1 MQQEI
6 NIKVVAQDR
15 AKDNDFKQLFLEM
28 YPRLVRYAVS
38 LLGDGNE
45 ARDVVGDVFE
55 KAWNQFSSLQM
66 ETRRSWLYASVRN
79 ACLNW
84 LKHQQVEQTNVEA
97 LIEATRYDMST
108 RYEEHERLLQQAER
122 IARELKEPTCTI
134 LRLCYFEHLT
144 YQQAADSR
152 QAGHQSQHR
161 EEAYFQGTRHF
172 ARANEAYKHRELGGK
187 IMNKNQDQ
195 ELDYRMDSV
204 SENVSENAS
213 GKVSENVS
221 DARLSQIFGE
231 ALGDEPSKEET
242 LAAWEA
248 FEQKHISSEEEHLQ
262 KAEDELSEKKIDK
275 ARILTWITASV
286 AVAASLFLFIF
297 RSSQEIS
304 QPTEFSMEL
313 FSEVTSPKQVEQT
326 LSNGYCVVSTP
337 AATTTL
343 VTLSDGTRVML
354 NANSTLEY
362 PASFDDAEVREVRLK
377 GEAHF
382 EVTKNPHRPF
392 VVKAGEMQTQV
403 LGTIFDVKAYRK
415 DAPKVTLME
424 GKVKV
429 SNADT
434 EIEMRPGQTATLQA
448 DKIVVSKASSS
459 ASDWLEGDFDMDQ
472 VTLAEAM
479 SDIGA
484 WYNKTVV
491 FQSQANMDKL
501 IHFRFSRRASLQEI
515 ITALNEMGVAKVR
528 IEKGKIMVL

>member
-1 MQQEI
+1 
-6 NIKVVAQDR
+6 
-15 AKDNDFKQLFLEM
+15 
-28 YPRLVRYAVS
+28 
-38 LLGDGNE
+38 
-45 ARDVVGDVFE
+45 
-55 KAWNQFSSLQM
+55 
-66 ETRRSWLYASVRN
+66 
-79 ACLNW
+79 
-84 LKHQQVEQTNVEA
+84 
-97 LIEATRYDMST
+97 
-108 RYEEHERLLQQAER
+108 
-122 IARELKEPTCTI
+122 
-134 LRLCYFEHLT
+134 
-144 YQQAADSR
+144 
-152 QAGHQSQHR
+152 
-161 EEAYFQGTRHF
+161 
-172 ARANEAYKHRELGGK
+172 
-187 IMNKNQDQ
+187 MNKNQDQ

-213 GKVSENVS
+213 EKVSENVS

-248 FEQKHISSEEEHLQ
+248 FEKKHISSEKEHLSFE
-262 KAEDELSEKKIDK
+262 KESIVKNEKKVSK

-304 QPTEFSMEL
+304 LPTEFSMEL

-354 NANSTLEY
+354 NANSKLEY

-403 LGTIFDVKAYRK
+403 LGTVFDVKAYRK

-434 EIEMRPGQTATLQA
+434 EVEMRPGQTATLQA

-491 FQSQANMDKL
+491 FQSQANMGKL

-528 IEKGKIMVL
+528 MEKGKIMVL

>member
-1 MQQEI
+1 
-6 NIKVVAQDR
+6 
-15 AKDNDFKQLFLEM
+15 
-28 YPRLVRYAVS
+28 
-38 LLGDGNE
+38 
-45 ARDVVGDVFE
+45 
-55 KAWNQFSSLQM
+55 
-66 ETRRSWLYASVRN
+66 
-79 ACLNW
+79 
-84 LKHQQVEQTNVEA
+84 
-97 LIEATRYDMST
+97 
-108 RYEEHERLLQQAER
+108 
-122 IARELKEPTCTI
+122 
-134 LRLCYFEHLT
+134 
-144 YQQAADSR
+144 
-152 QAGHQSQHR
+152 
-161 EEAYFQGTRHF
+161 
-172 ARANEAYKHRELGGK
+172 
-187 IMNKNQDQ
+187 MNKNQDQ

-213 GKVSENVS
+213 EKVSENVS

-248 FEQKHISSEEEHLQ
+248 FEKKHISSEEEHLQ
-262 KAEDELSEKKIDK
+262 KTEDELSEKKIEDEIGGESSSRKISK
-275 ARILTWITASV
+275 ARILAWITASV

-326 LSNGYCVVSTP
+326 LSDGYCVVSTP

-343 VTLSDGTRVML
+343 VTLSDGTKVML

-415 DAPKVTLME
+415 DAPKVTLMQ

-434 EIEMRPGQTATLQA
+434 EVEMRPGQTATLQA
-448 DKIVVSKASSS
+448 DKIVVSKASPS

>member
-1 MQQEI
+1 
-6 NIKVVAQDR
+6 
-15 AKDNDFKQLFLEM
+15 
-28 YPRLVRYAVS
+28 
-38 LLGDGNE
+38 
-45 ARDVVGDVFE
+45 
-55 KAWNQFSSLQM
+55 
-66 ETRRSWLYASVRN
+66 
-79 ACLNW
+79 
-84 LKHQQVEQTNVEA
+84 
-97 LIEATRYDMST
+97 
-108 RYEEHERLLQQAER
+108 
-122 IARELKEPTCTI
+122 
-134 LRLCYFEHLT
+134 
-144 YQQAADSR
+144 
-152 QAGHQSQHR
+152 
-161 EEAYFQGTRHF
+161 
-172 ARANEAYKHRELGGK
+172 
-187 IMNKNQDQ
+187 MNKNQDQ
-195 ELDYRMDSV
+195 ELDYRM
-204 SENVSENAS
+204 EAENA
-213 GKVSENVS
+213 S
-221 DARLSQIFGE
+221 DARLTRIFGE
-231 ALGDEPSKEET
+231 ALGGEPSKEET

-248 FEQKHISSEEEHLQ
+248 FEKKHISSEEEHLSFE
-262 KAEDELSEKKIDK
+262 KESIVKNEKKVSK

-326 LSNGYCVVSTP
+326 LSDGYCVVSTP

-343 VTLSDGTRVML
+343 VTLSDGTKVML

-362 PASFDDAEVREVRLK
+362 PASFDDAEVRKVRLK

-415 DAPKVTLME
+415 DAPKVTLMQ

-434 EIEMRPGQTATLQA
+434 EVEMRPGQTATLQA

-459 ASDWLEGDFDMDQ
+459 AFDWLEGDFDMDQ

-491 FQSQANMDKL
+491 FQSQVNMDKL

-515 ITALNEMGVAKVR
+515 ITALNEMGVARIK

>member
-1 MQQEI
+1 
-6 NIKVVAQDR
+6 
-15 AKDNDFKQLFLEM
+15 
-28 YPRLVRYAVS
+28 
-38 LLGDGNE
+38 
-45 ARDVVGDVFE
+45 
-55 KAWNQFSSLQM
+55 
-66 ETRRSWLYASVRN
+66 
-79 ACLNW
+79 
-84 LKHQQVEQTNVEA
+84 
-97 LIEATRYDMST
+97 
-108 RYEEHERLLQQAER
+108 
-122 IARELKEPTCTI
+122 
-134 LRLCYFEHLT
+134 
-144 YQQAADSR
+144 
-152 QAGHQSQHR
+152 
-161 EEAYFQGTRHF
+161 
-172 ARANEAYKHRELGGK
+172 
-187 IMNKNQDQ
+187 MNKNQDQ

-204 SENVSENAS
+204 L
-213 GKVSENVS
+213 ENVS

-248 FEQKHISSEEEHLQ
+248 FEKKHISSEEEHLSFE
-262 KAEDELSEKKIDK
+262 KESIVKNEKKVSK

-326 LSNGYCVVSTP
+326 LSDGYCVVSTP

-434 EIEMRPGQTATLQA
+434 EVEMHPGQTATLQS
-448 DKIVVSKASSS
+448 DKIVVSRASSS
-459 ASDWLEGDFDMDQ
+459 VSDWLEGDFDMDQ

-528 IEKGKIMVL
+528 MEKGKIMVL

>member
-1 MQQEI
+1 
-6 NIKVVAQDR
+6 
-15 AKDNDFKQLFLEM
+15 
-28 YPRLVRYAVS
+28 
-38 LLGDGNE
+38 
-45 ARDVVGDVFE
+45 
-55 KAWNQFSSLQM
+55 
-66 ETRRSWLYASVRN
+66 
-79 ACLNW
+79 
-84 LKHQQVEQTNVEA
+84 
-97 LIEATRYDMST
+97 
-108 RYEEHERLLQQAER
+108 
-122 IARELKEPTCTI
+122 
-134 LRLCYFEHLT
+134 
-144 YQQAADSR
+144 
-152 QAGHQSQHR
+152 
-161 EEAYFQGTRHF
+161 
-172 ARANEAYKHRELGGK
+172 
-187 IMNKNQDQ
+187 MNKNQDQ

-204 SENVSENAS
+204 SENVSE
-213 GKVSENVS
+213 KVSEKASENVS

-248 FEQKHISSEEEHLQ
+248 FEKKHISSEEEHLSFE
-262 KAEDELSEKKIDK
+262 KESIVKNEKKVSK

-326 LSNGYCVVSTP
+326 LSDGYCVVSTP

-362 PASFDDAEVREVRLK
+362 PVSFSDTEVREVRLK

-434 EIEMRPGQTATLQA
+434 EVEMRPGQTATLQA

>member
-1 MQQEI
+1 
-6 NIKVVAQDR
+6 
-15 AKDNDFKQLFLEM
+15 
-28 YPRLVRYAVS
+28 
-38 LLGDGNE
+38 
-45 ARDVVGDVFE
+45 
-55 KAWNQFSSLQM
+55 
-66 ETRRSWLYASVRN
+66 
-79 ACLNW
+79 
-84 LKHQQVEQTNVEA
+84 
-97 LIEATRYDMST
+97 
-108 RYEEHERLLQQAER
+108 
-122 IARELKEPTCTI
+122 
-134 LRLCYFEHLT
+134 
-144 YQQAADSR
+144 
-152 QAGHQSQHR
+152 
-161 EEAYFQGTRHF
+161 
-172 ARANEAYKHRELGGK
+172 
-187 IMNKNQDQ
+187 MNKNQDQ

-213 GKVSENVS
+213 EKVSENVS

-248 FEQKHISSEEEHLQ
+248 FEKKHISSEKEHLSFE
-262 KAEDELSEKKIDK
+262 KESIVKNEKKVSK

-326 LSNGYCVVSTP
+326 LSDGYCVVSTP
-337 AATTTL
+337 ASTTTL

-434 EIEMRPGQTATLQA
+434 EVEMRPGQTATLQA

-491 FQSQANMDKL
+491 FQSQANMGKL

-528 IEKGKIMVL
+528 MEKGKIMVL

>member
-1 MQQEI
+1 
-6 NIKVVAQDR
+6 
-15 AKDNDFKQLFLEM
+15 
-28 YPRLVRYAVS
+28 
-38 LLGDGNE
+38 
-45 ARDVVGDVFE
+45 
-55 KAWNQFSSLQM
+55 
-66 ETRRSWLYASVRN
+66 
-79 ACLNW
+79 
-84 LKHQQVEQTNVEA
+84 
-97 LIEATRYDMST
+97 
-108 RYEEHERLLQQAER
+108 
-122 IARELKEPTCTI
+122 
-134 LRLCYFEHLT
+134 
-144 YQQAADSR
+144 
-152 QAGHQSQHR
+152 
-161 EEAYFQGTRHF
+161 
-172 ARANEAYKHRELGGK
+172 
-187 IMNKNQDQ
+187 MNKNQDQ

-204 SENVSENAS
+204 SENVSENVSEKA
-213 GKVSENVS
+213 SENVS

-248 FEQKHISSEEEHLQ
+248 FEKKHISSEKEHLQ
-262 KAEDELSEKKIDK
+262 KAEDELSEKKIEDEIGRENGNEIEREIEGESSSRKVSK

-304 QPTEFSMEL
+304 LPTEFSMEL
-313 FSEVTSPKQVEQT
+313 FSEVTSSKQVEQT

-343 VTLSDGTRVML
+343 VTLSDGTKVML

-415 DAPKVTLME
+415 DAPKVTLMQ

-434 EIEMRPGQTATLQA
+434 EVEMRPGQTATLQS

-491 FQSQANMDKL
+491 FQSQANMGKL

>member
-1 MQQEI
+1 
-6 NIKVVAQDR
+6 
-15 AKDNDFKQLFLEM
+15 
-28 YPRLVRYAVS
+28 
-38 LLGDGNE
+38 
-45 ARDVVGDVFE
+45 
-55 KAWNQFSSLQM
+55 
-66 ETRRSWLYASVRN
+66 
-79 ACLNW
+79 
-84 LKHQQVEQTNVEA
+84 
-97 LIEATRYDMST
+97 
-108 RYEEHERLLQQAER
+108 
-122 IARELKEPTCTI
+122 
-134 LRLCYFEHLT
+134 
-144 YQQAADSR
+144 
-152 QAGHQSQHR
+152 
-161 EEAYFQGTRHF
+161 
-172 ARANEAYKHRELGGK
+172 
-187 IMNKNQDQ
+187 MNKNQDQ

-204 SENVSENAS
+204 SE
-213 GKVSENVS
+213 KVS

-248 FEQKHISSEEEHLQ
+248 FEKKHISSEEEHLSFE
-262 KAEDELSEKKIDK
+262 KESIVKNEKKVSK
-275 ARILTWITASV
+275 ARILAWITASV

-326 LSNGYCVVSTP
+326 LSDGYCVVSTP

-343 VTLSDGTRVML
+343 VTLSDGTKVML

-392 VVKAGEMQTQV
+392 MVKAGEMQTQV

-415 DAPKVTLME
+415 DAPKVTLMQ

-434 EIEMRPGQTATLQA
+434 EVEMRPGQTATLQA

>member
-1 MQQEI
+1 
-6 NIKVVAQDR
+6 
-15 AKDNDFKQLFLEM
+15 
-28 YPRLVRYAVS
+28 
-38 LLGDGNE
+38 
-45 ARDVVGDVFE
+45 
-55 KAWNQFSSLQM
+55 
-66 ETRRSWLYASVRN
+66 
-79 ACLNW
+79 
-84 LKHQQVEQTNVEA
+84 
-97 LIEATRYDMST
+97 
-108 RYEEHERLLQQAER
+108 
-122 IARELKEPTCTI
+122 
-134 LRLCYFEHLT
+134 
-144 YQQAADSR
+144 
-152 QAGHQSQHR
+152 
-161 EEAYFQGTRHF
+161 
-172 ARANEAYKHRELGGK
+172 
-187 IMNKNQDQ
+187 
-195 ELDYRMDSV
+195 MDSV

-213 GKVSENVS
+213 EKVSENVS

-248 FEQKHISSEEEHLQ
+248 FEQKHISSEEEHLSFE
-262 KAEDELSEKKIDK
+262 KESIVKNEKKVSK

-326 LSNGYCVVSTP
+326 LSDGYCVVSTP

-354 NANSTLEY
+354 NANSMLEY

-448 DKIVVSKASSS
+448 DKIVVSKASPS

-472 VTLAEAM
+472 VTLAEVRAAKRQ
-479 SDIGA
+479 IP
-484 WYNKTVV
+484 
-491 FQSQANMDKL
+491 QKL
-501 IHFRFSRRASLQEI
+501 PRRKRKNGEHIL
-515 ITALNEMGVAKVR
+515 
-528 IEKGKIMVL
+528 

>member
-1 MQQEI
+1 
-6 NIKVVAQDR
+6 
-15 AKDNDFKQLFLEM
+15 
-28 YPRLVRYAVS
+28 
-38 LLGDGNE
+38 
-45 ARDVVGDVFE
+45 
-55 KAWNQFSSLQM
+55 
-66 ETRRSWLYASVRN
+66 
-79 ACLNW
+79 
-84 LKHQQVEQTNVEA
+84 
-97 LIEATRYDMST
+97 
-108 RYEEHERLLQQAER
+108 
-122 IARELKEPTCTI
+122 
-134 LRLCYFEHLT
+134 
-144 YQQAADSR
+144 
-152 QAGHQSQHR
+152 
-161 EEAYFQGTRHF
+161 
-172 ARANEAYKHRELGGK
+172 
-187 IMNKNQDQ
+187 MNKNQDQ

-213 GKVSENVS
+213 EKVSENAF

-248 FEQKHISSEEEHLQ
+248 FEKKHISSEKEHLQ
-262 KAEDELSEKKIDK
+262 KAEDELSEKKIEDEIGRENGNEIGREIVGESSSRKFSK
-275 ARILTWITASV
+275 ARILAWITASV
-286 AVAASLFLFIF
+286 AVAASLFFFIF

-326 LSNGYCVVSTP
+326 LSDGYCVVSTP

-343 VTLSDGTRVML
+343 VTLSDGTKVML

-403 LGTIFDVKAYRK
+403 LGTVFDVKAYRK

-434 EIEMRPGQTATLQA
+434 EVEMRPGQTATLQA

-501 IHFRFSRRASLQEI
+501 IHFRFSRKASLQEI

>member
-1 MQQEI
+1 
-6 NIKVVAQDR
+6 
-15 AKDNDFKQLFLEM
+15 
-28 YPRLVRYAVS
+28 
-38 LLGDGNE
+38 
-45 ARDVVGDVFE
+45 
-55 KAWNQFSSLQM
+55 
-66 ETRRSWLYASVRN
+66 
-79 ACLNW
+79 
-84 LKHQQVEQTNVEA
+84 
-97 LIEATRYDMST
+97 
-108 RYEEHERLLQQAER
+108 
-122 IARELKEPTCTI
+122 
-134 LRLCYFEHLT
+134 
-144 YQQAADSR
+144 
-152 QAGHQSQHR
+152 
-161 EEAYFQGTRHF
+161 
-172 ARANEAYKHRELGGK
+172 
-187 IMNKNQDQ
+187 MNKNQNQ

-213 GKVSENVS
+213 EKVSENVS

-248 FEQKHISSEEEHLQ
+248 FEKKHIVEN
-262 KAEDELSEKKIDK
+262 EKKVSK

-326 LSNGYCVVSTP
+326 LSDGYCVVSTP

-415 DAPKVTLME
+415 DAPKVTLMQ

-434 EIEMRPGQTATLQA
+434 EVEMRPGQTATLQS
-448 DKIVVSKASSS
+448 DKIVVSKASPS

>member
-1 MQQEI
+1 
-6 NIKVVAQDR
+6 
-15 AKDNDFKQLFLEM
+15 
-28 YPRLVRYAVS
+28 
-38 LLGDGNE
+38 
-45 ARDVVGDVFE
+45 
-55 KAWNQFSSLQM
+55 
-66 ETRRSWLYASVRN
+66 
-79 ACLNW
+79 
-84 LKHQQVEQTNVEA
+84 
-97 LIEATRYDMST
+97 
-108 RYEEHERLLQQAER
+108 
-122 IARELKEPTCTI
+122 
-134 LRLCYFEHLT
+134 
-144 YQQAADSR
+144 
-152 QAGHQSQHR
+152 
-161 EEAYFQGTRHF
+161 
-172 ARANEAYKHRELGGK
+172 
-187 IMNKNQDQ
+187 MNKNQDQ
-195 ELDYRMDSV
+195 ELDYRKDSV
-204 SENVSENAS
+204 SENVSEKAS
-213 GKVSENVS
+213 GNVS

-231 ALGDEPSKEET
+231 ALGDEPLKEET

-248 FEQKHISSEEEHLQ
+248 FEKKHISSEEEL
-262 KAEDELSEKKIDK
+262 LSFEKEFIVKNEKKVSK
-275 ARILTWITASV
+275 ARILTWITTASV

-337 AATTTL
+337 VATTTL
-343 VTLSDGTRVML
+343 VTLGDGTRVML

-403 LGTIFDVKAYRK
+403 LGTVFDVKAYRK

-434 EIEMRPGQTATLQA
+434 EVEMRPGQTATLQA

>member
-1 MQQEI
+1 
-6 NIKVVAQDR
+6 
-15 AKDNDFKQLFLEM
+15 
-28 YPRLVRYAVS
+28 
-38 LLGDGNE
+38 
-45 ARDVVGDVFE
+45 
-55 KAWNQFSSLQM
+55 
-66 ETRRSWLYASVRN
+66 
-79 ACLNW
+79 
-84 LKHQQVEQTNVEA
+84 
-97 LIEATRYDMST
+97 
-108 RYEEHERLLQQAER
+108 
-122 IARELKEPTCTI
+122 
-134 LRLCYFEHLT
+134 
-144 YQQAADSR
+144 
-152 QAGHQSQHR
+152 
-161 EEAYFQGTRHF
+161 
-172 ARANEAYKHRELGGK
+172 
-187 IMNKNQDQ
+187 
-195 ELDYRMDSV
+195 MDPV

-213 GKVSENVS
+213 EKVSEKVS

-248 FEQKHISSEEEHLQ
+248 FEKKHISSEEEHLSFE
-262 KAEDELSEKKIDK
+262 KESIVKNEKKVSK

-326 LSNGYCVVSTP
+326 LSDGYCVVSTP

-403 LGTIFDVKAYRK
+403 LGTVFDVKAYRK

-528 IEKGKIMVL
+528 MEKGKIMVL

>member
-1 MQQEI
+1 
-6 NIKVVAQDR
+6 
-15 AKDNDFKQLFLEM
+15 
-28 YPRLVRYAVS
+28 
-38 LLGDGNE
+38 
-45 ARDVVGDVFE
+45 
-55 KAWNQFSSLQM
+55 
-66 ETRRSWLYASVRN
+66 
-79 ACLNW
+79 
-84 LKHQQVEQTNVEA
+84 
-97 LIEATRYDMST
+97 
-108 RYEEHERLLQQAER
+108 
-122 IARELKEPTCTI
+122 
-134 LRLCYFEHLT
+134 
-144 YQQAADSR
+144 
-152 QAGHQSQHR
+152 
-161 EEAYFQGTRHF
+161 
-172 ARANEAYKHRELGGK
+172 
-187 IMNKNQDQ
+187 MNKNQDQ

-213 GKVSENVS
+213 EKVSENVS
-221 DARLSQIFGE
+221 DTRLSQIFGE

-248 FEQKHISSEEEHLQ
+248 FEKKHISSEEEL
-262 KAEDELSEKKIDK
+262 LSFEKESIVKNEKKVSK
-275 ARILTWITASV
+275 ARILAWITASV

-326 LSNGYCVVSTP
+326 LKDGYCVVSTP

-343 VTLSDGTRVML
+343 VTLSDGTKVML

-362 PASFDDAEVREVRLK
+362 PASFDDAETREVRLK

-403 LGTIFDVKAYRK
+403 LGTVFDVKAYRK
-415 DAPKVTLME
+415 DAPKVTLMQ

-434 EIEMRPGQTATLQA
+434 EVEMRPGQTATLQS
-448 DKIVVSKASSS
+448 DKIVVSKASPS

-491 FQSQANMDKL
+491 FQSQSNMDKL
-501 IHFRFSRRASLQEI
+501 IHFRFSRKASLQEI

>member
-1 MQQEI
+1 
-6 NIKVVAQDR
+6 
-15 AKDNDFKQLFLEM
+15 
-28 YPRLVRYAVS
+28 
-38 LLGDGNE
+38 
-45 ARDVVGDVFE
+45 
-55 KAWNQFSSLQM
+55 
-66 ETRRSWLYASVRN
+66 
-79 ACLNW
+79 
-84 LKHQQVEQTNVEA
+84 
-97 LIEATRYDMST
+97 
-108 RYEEHERLLQQAER
+108 
-122 IARELKEPTCTI
+122 
-134 LRLCYFEHLT
+134 
-144 YQQAADSR
+144 
-152 QAGHQSQHR
+152 
-161 EEAYFQGTRHF
+161 
-172 ARANEAYKHRELGGK
+172 
-187 IMNKNQDQ
+187 MNKNQNQ
-195 ELDYRMDSV
+195 ELDYRM
-204 SENVSENAS
+204 EAENA
-213 GKVSENVS
+213 S
-221 DARLSQIFGE
+221 DARLTRIFGE
-231 ALGDEPSKEET
+231 ALGGEPSKEET

-248 FEQKHISSEEEHLQ
+248 FEKKHISSEEEHLSFE
-262 KAEDELSEKKIDK
+262 KESIVKNEKKVSK

-286 AVAASLFLFIF
+286 AVAAGLFLFIF

-326 LSNGYCVVSTP
+326 LSNGYCVASTP
-337 AATTTL
+337 AATSTL
-343 VTLSDGTRVML
+343 VTLSDGTKVML

-415 DAPKVTLME
+415 DAPKVTLMQ

-434 EIEMRPGQTATLQA
+434 EVEMRPGQTATLQA

>member
-1 MQQEI
+1 
-6 NIKVVAQDR
+6 
-15 AKDNDFKQLFLEM
+15 
-28 YPRLVRYAVS
+28 
-38 LLGDGNE
+38 
-45 ARDVVGDVFE
+45 
-55 KAWNQFSSLQM
+55 
-66 ETRRSWLYASVRN
+66 
-79 ACLNW
+79 
-84 LKHQQVEQTNVEA
+84 
-97 LIEATRYDMST
+97 
-108 RYEEHERLLQQAER
+108 
-122 IARELKEPTCTI
+122 
-134 LRLCYFEHLT
+134 
-144 YQQAADSR
+144 
-152 QAGHQSQHR
+152 
-161 EEAYFQGTRHF
+161 
-172 ARANEAYKHRELGGK
+172 
-187 IMNKNQDQ
+187 MNKNQDQ
-195 ELDYRMDSV
+195 KLDYRMDSV

-213 GKVSENVS
+213 EKVSENVS

-248 FEQKHISSEEEHLQ
+248 FEKKHISSEKEHLQ
-262 KAEDELSEKKIDK
+262 KAEDELSEKKIEDEIGDESSSRKISK
-275 ARILTWITASV
+275 ARILAWITASV

-434 EIEMRPGQTATLQA
+434 EVEMRPGQTATLQS
-448 DKIVVSKASSS
+448 DKIVVSKASPS

>member
-1 MQQEI
+1 
-6 NIKVVAQDR
+6 
-15 AKDNDFKQLFLEM
+15 
-28 YPRLVRYAVS
+28 
-38 LLGDGNE
+38 
-45 ARDVVGDVFE
+45 
-55 KAWNQFSSLQM
+55 
-66 ETRRSWLYASVRN
+66 
-79 ACLNW
+79 
-84 LKHQQVEQTNVEA
+84 
-97 LIEATRYDMST
+97 
-108 RYEEHERLLQQAER
+108 
-122 IARELKEPTCTI
+122 
-134 LRLCYFEHLT
+134 
-144 YQQAADSR
+144 
-152 QAGHQSQHR
+152 
-161 EEAYFQGTRHF
+161 
-172 ARANEAYKHRELGGK
+172 
-187 IMNKNQDQ
+187 MNKNQDQ

-213 GKVSENVS
+213 EKVSENVS

-248 FEQKHISSEEEHLQ
+248 FEKKHISSEEEHLQ
-262 KAEDELSEKKIDK
+262 KTEDELSEKKIEDEIGGESSSRKISK
-275 ARILTWITASV
+275 ARILAWITASV

-326 LSNGYCVVSTP
+326 LSDGYCVVSTP

-343 VTLSDGTRVML
+343 VTLSDGTKVML

-415 DAPKVTLME
+415 DAPKVTLMQ

-434 EIEMRPGQTATLQA
+434 EVEMRPGQTATLQS
-448 DKIVVSKASSS
+448 DKIVVSKASPS

-528 IEKGKIMVL
+528 MEKGKIMVL

>member
-1 MQQEI
+1 M
-6 NIKVVAQDR
+6 
-15 AKDNDFKQLFLEM
+15 
-28 YPRLVRYAVS
+28 
-38 LLGDGNE
+38 
-45 ARDVVGDVFE
+45 
-55 KAWNQFSSLQM
+55 
-66 ETRRSWLYASVRN
+66 
-79 ACLNW
+79 
-84 LKHQQVEQTNVEA
+84 
-97 LIEATRYDMST
+97 
-108 RYEEHERLLQQAER
+108 
-122 IARELKEPTCTI
+122 
-134 LRLCYFEHLT
+134 
-144 YQQAADSR
+144 
-152 QAGHQSQHR
+152 
-161 EEAYFQGTRHF
+161 
-172 ARANEAYKHRELGGK
+172 
-187 IMNKNQDQ
+187 
-195 ELDYRMDSV
+195 
-204 SENVSENAS
+204 
-213 GKVSENVS
+213 
-221 DARLSQIFGE
+221 
-231 ALGDEPSKEET
+231 GDEPSKEET

-248 FEQKHISSEEEHLQ
+248 FEKKPISSEKEHLQ
-262 KAEDELSEKKIDK
+262 KAEDELSEKKIEDEIGRENGNEIEREIEGESSSRKVSK

-326 LSNGYCVVSTP
+326 LSDGYCVVSTP

-343 VTLSDGTRVML
+343 VTLSDGTKVML

-415 DAPKVTLME
+415 DAPKVTLMQ

-434 EIEMRPGQTATLQA
+434 EVEMRPGQTATLQS

>member
-1 MQQEI
+1 M
-6 NIKVVAQDR
+6 N
-15 AKDNDFKQLFLEM
+15 KD
-28 YPRLVRYAVS
+28 
-38 LLGDGNE
+38 
-45 ARDVVGDVFE
+45 
-55 KAWNQFSSLQM
+55 
-66 ETRRSWLYASVRN
+66 
-79 ACLNW
+79 
-84 LKHQQVEQTNVEA
+84 
-97 LIEATRYDMST
+97 
-108 RYEEHERLLQQAER
+108 
-122 IARELKEPTCTI
+122 
-134 LRLCYFEHLT
+134 
-144 YQQAADSR
+144 
-152 QAGHQSQHR
+152 
-161 EEAYFQGTRHF
+161 
-172 ARANEAYKHRELGGK
+172 
-187 IMNKNQDQ
+187 KNQDQ
-195 ELDYRMDSV
+195 EQDYRMDSV

-213 GKVSENVS
+213 EKVSENVS

-248 FEQKHISSEEEHLQ
+248 FEKKHISSEEEHLQ
-262 KAEDELSEKKIDK
+262 KAEDELSEKKIEDEIGRESSSRKISK
-275 ARILTWITASV
+275 ARILAWITASV

-326 LSNGYCVVSTP
+326 LSDGYCVVSTP

-343 VTLSDGTRVML
+343 VTLSDGTKVML

-415 DAPKVTLME
+415 DAPKVTLMQ

-434 EIEMRPGQTATLQA
+434 EVEMRPGQTATLQS
-448 DKIVVSKASSS
+448 DKIVVSKASPS

>member
-1 MQQEI
+1 
-6 NIKVVAQDR
+6 
-15 AKDNDFKQLFLEM
+15 
-28 YPRLVRYAVS
+28 
-38 LLGDGNE
+38 
-45 ARDVVGDVFE
+45 
-55 KAWNQFSSLQM
+55 
-66 ETRRSWLYASVRN
+66 
-79 ACLNW
+79 
-84 LKHQQVEQTNVEA
+84 
-97 LIEATRYDMST
+97 
-108 RYEEHERLLQQAER
+108 
-122 IARELKEPTCTI
+122 
-134 LRLCYFEHLT
+134 
-144 YQQAADSR
+144 
-152 QAGHQSQHR
+152 
-161 EEAYFQGTRHF
+161 
-172 ARANEAYKHRELGGK
+172 
-187 IMNKNQDQ
+187 
-195 ELDYRMDSV
+195 MDSV

-213 GKVSENVS
+213 EKVSENVSENVSEKVSENVS

-248 FEQKHISSEEEHLQ
+248 FEKKHISSEKEHLQ
-262 KAEDELSEKKIDK
+262 KAEDELSEKKIEDEIGRESSSRKISK
-275 ARILTWITASV
+275 ARILAWITASV

-326 LSNGYCVVSTP
+326 LSDGYCVVSTP

-415 DAPKVTLME
+415 DAPKVTLMQ

-434 EIEMRPGQTATLQA
+434 EVEMRPGQTATLQA
-448 DKIVVSKASSS
+448 DKIVVSKASPS

-515 ITALNEMGVAKVR
+515 ITALNEMGVARIK

>member
-1 MQQEI
+1 
-6 NIKVVAQDR
+6 
-15 AKDNDFKQLFLEM
+15 
-28 YPRLVRYAVS
+28 
-38 LLGDGNE
+38 
-45 ARDVVGDVFE
+45 
-55 KAWNQFSSLQM
+55 
-66 ETRRSWLYASVRN
+66 
-79 ACLNW
+79 
-84 LKHQQVEQTNVEA
+84 
-97 LIEATRYDMST
+97 
-108 RYEEHERLLQQAER
+108 
-122 IARELKEPTCTI
+122 
-134 LRLCYFEHLT
+134 
-144 YQQAADSR
+144 
-152 QAGHQSQHR
+152 
-161 EEAYFQGTRHF
+161 
-172 ARANEAYKHRELGGK
+172 
-187 IMNKNQDQ
+187 MNKNQDQ

-204 SENVSENAS
+204 SENVSE
-213 GKVSENVS
+213 KVSENVS

-248 FEQKHISSEEEHLQ
+248 FAKKHISSEEEHLSFE
-262 KAEDELSEKKIDK
+262 KESIVKNEKKVSK

-326 LSNGYCVVSTP
+326 LSDGYCVVSTP

-434 EIEMRPGQTATLQA
+434 EVEMRPGQTATLQV
-448 DKIVVSKASSS
+448 DKIVVSKASPS

-528 IEKGKIMVL
+528 MEKGKIMVL

>member
-1 MQQEI
+1 
-6 NIKVVAQDR
+6 
-15 AKDNDFKQLFLEM
+15 
-28 YPRLVRYAVS
+28 
-38 LLGDGNE
+38 
-45 ARDVVGDVFE
+45 
-55 KAWNQFSSLQM
+55 
-66 ETRRSWLYASVRN
+66 
-79 ACLNW
+79 
-84 LKHQQVEQTNVEA
+84 
-97 LIEATRYDMST
+97 
-108 RYEEHERLLQQAER
+108 
-122 IARELKEPTCTI
+122 
-134 LRLCYFEHLT
+134 
-144 YQQAADSR
+144 
-152 QAGHQSQHR
+152 
-161 EEAYFQGTRHF
+161 
-172 ARANEAYKHRELGGK
+172 
-187 IMNKNQDQ
+187 MNKNQDQ

-204 SENVSENAS
+204 SENVSENVSEKA
-213 GKVSENVS
+213 SENVS

-248 FEQKHISSEEEHLQ
+248 FEKKHISSEKEHLQ
-262 KAEDELSEKKIDK
+262 KAEDELSEKKIEDEIGGESSSRKISK
-275 ARILTWITASV
+275 ARILAWITASV

-326 LSNGYCVVSTP
+326 LSDGYCVVSTP

-403 LGTIFDVKAYRK
+403 LGTVFDVKAYRK

-434 EIEMRPGQTATLQA
+434 EVEMRPGQTATLQA

>member
-1 MQQEI
+1 
-6 NIKVVAQDR
+6 
-15 AKDNDFKQLFLEM
+15 
-28 YPRLVRYAVS
+28 
-38 LLGDGNE
+38 
-45 ARDVVGDVFE
+45 
-55 KAWNQFSSLQM
+55 
-66 ETRRSWLYASVRN
+66 
-79 ACLNW
+79 
-84 LKHQQVEQTNVEA
+84 
-97 LIEATRYDMST
+97 
-108 RYEEHERLLQQAER
+108 
-122 IARELKEPTCTI
+122 
-134 LRLCYFEHLT
+134 
-144 YQQAADSR
+144 
-152 QAGHQSQHR
+152 
-161 EEAYFQGTRHF
+161 
-172 ARANEAYKHRELGGK
+172 
-187 IMNKNQDQ
+187 MNKNQDQ

-204 SENVSENAS
+204 SENVSENVS

-248 FEQKHISSEEEHLQ
+248 FEKKHISSEEEHLSFE
-262 KAEDELSEKKIDK
+262 KESIVKNEKKVSK

-326 LSNGYCVVSTP
+326 LSDGYCVVSTP

-415 DAPKVTLME
+415 DAPKVTLMQ

-448 DKIVVSKASSS
+448 DKIVVSKASPS

-491 FQSQANMDKL
+491 FQSQANMGKL

>member
-1 MQQEI
+1 
-6 NIKVVAQDR
+6 
-15 AKDNDFKQLFLEM
+15 
-28 YPRLVRYAVS
+28 
-38 LLGDGNE
+38 
-45 ARDVVGDVFE
+45 
-55 KAWNQFSSLQM
+55 
-66 ETRRSWLYASVRN
+66 
-79 ACLNW
+79 
-84 LKHQQVEQTNVEA
+84 
-97 LIEATRYDMST
+97 
-108 RYEEHERLLQQAER
+108 
-122 IARELKEPTCTI
+122 
-134 LRLCYFEHLT
+134 
-144 YQQAADSR
+144 
-152 QAGHQSQHR
+152 
-161 EEAYFQGTRHF
+161 
-172 ARANEAYKHRELGGK
+172 
-187 IMNKNQDQ
+187 MNKNQDQ

-213 GKVSENVS
+213 EKVSENVS

-248 FEQKHISSEEEHLQ
+248 FEKKHISSEKEHLQ
-262 KAEDELSEKKIDK
+262 KAEDELSEKKIEDEIGGESSSRKISK
-275 ARILTWITASV
+275 ARILAWITASV

-326 LSNGYCVVSTP
+326 LSDGYCVVSTP

-415 DAPKVTLME
+415 DAPKVTLMQ

-434 EIEMRPGQTATLQA
+434 EVEMCPGQTATLQS

-491 FQSQANMDKL
+491 FQSQANMGKL

>member
-1 MQQEI
+1 
-6 NIKVVAQDR
+6 
-15 AKDNDFKQLFLEM
+15 
-28 YPRLVRYAVS
+28 
-38 LLGDGNE
+38 
-45 ARDVVGDVFE
+45 
-55 KAWNQFSSLQM
+55 
-66 ETRRSWLYASVRN
+66 
-79 ACLNW
+79 
-84 LKHQQVEQTNVEA
+84 
-97 LIEATRYDMST
+97 
-108 RYEEHERLLQQAER
+108 
-122 IARELKEPTCTI
+122 
-134 LRLCYFEHLT
+134 
-144 YQQAADSR
+144 
-152 QAGHQSQHR
+152 
-161 EEAYFQGTRHF
+161 
-172 ARANEAYKHRELGGK
+172 
-187 IMNKNQDQ
+187 MNKNQDQ
-195 ELDYRMDSV
+195 ELDYRM
-204 SENVSENAS
+204 EAENAS
-213 GKVSENVS
+213 A
-221 DARLSQIFGE
+221 ARLTRIFGE
-231 ALGDEPSKEET
+231 ALGGEPSKEET
-242 LAAWEA
+242 LAVWEA
-248 FEQKHISSEEEHLQ
+248 FEKKHISSEEEHLSFE
-262 KAEDELSEKKIDK
+262 KESIVKNEKKVSK
-275 ARILTWITASV
+275 ARILAWITASV

-343 VTLSDGTRVML
+343 VTLSDGTKVML

-415 DAPKVTLME
+415 DAPKVTLMQ

-434 EIEMRPGQTATLQA
+434 EVEMRPGQTATLQA
-448 DKIVVSKASSS
+448 DKIVVSKASPS

-491 FQSQANMDKL
+491 FQSQVNMDKL

-515 ITALNEMGVAKVR
+515 ITALNEMGVAR
-528 IEKGKIMVL
+528 IRMEKGKIMVL

>member
-1 MQQEI
+1 
-6 NIKVVAQDR
+6 
-15 AKDNDFKQLFLEM
+15 
-28 YPRLVRYAVS
+28 
-38 LLGDGNE
+38 
-45 ARDVVGDVFE
+45 
-55 KAWNQFSSLQM
+55 
-66 ETRRSWLYASVRN
+66 
-79 ACLNW
+79 
-84 LKHQQVEQTNVEA
+84 
-97 LIEATRYDMST
+97 
-108 RYEEHERLLQQAER
+108 
-122 IARELKEPTCTI
+122 
-134 LRLCYFEHLT
+134 
-144 YQQAADSR
+144 
-152 QAGHQSQHR
+152 
-161 EEAYFQGTRHF
+161 
-172 ARANEAYKHRELGGK
+172 
-187 IMNKNQDQ
+187 MNKNQDQ
-195 ELDYRMDSV
+195 KLDYRMDSV

-213 GKVSENVS
+213 EKVSENVS

-248 FEQKHISSEEEHLQ
+248 FEKKHISSEEEHLQ
-262 KAEDELSEKKIDK
+262 KAEDELSEKKIEDEIGGESSSRKISK
-275 ARILTWITASV
+275 ARILAWITASV

-326 LSNGYCVVSTP
+326 LSDGYCVVSTP

-415 DAPKVTLME
+415 DAPKVTLMQ

-434 EIEMRPGQTATLQA
+434 EVEMRPGQTATLQA
-448 DKIVVSKASSS
+448 DKIVVSKASPS

-515 ITALNEMGVAKVR
+515 ITALNEMGVARIR

>member
-1 MQQEI
+1 
-6 NIKVVAQDR
+6 
-15 AKDNDFKQLFLEM
+15 
-28 YPRLVRYAVS
+28 
-38 LLGDGNE
+38 
-45 ARDVVGDVFE
+45 
-55 KAWNQFSSLQM
+55 
-66 ETRRSWLYASVRN
+66 
-79 ACLNW
+79 
-84 LKHQQVEQTNVEA
+84 
-97 LIEATRYDMST
+97 
-108 RYEEHERLLQQAER
+108 
-122 IARELKEPTCTI
+122 
-134 LRLCYFEHLT
+134 
-144 YQQAADSR
+144 
-152 QAGHQSQHR
+152 
-161 EEAYFQGTRHF
+161 
-172 ARANEAYKHRELGGK
+172 
-187 IMNKNQDQ
+187 MNKNQDQ

-213 GKVSENVS
+213 EKVSENVS

-248 FEQKHISSEEEHLQ
+248 FEKKHISSEKEHLQ
-262 KAEDELSEKKIDK
+262 KAEDELSEKKIEDEIGRENGNEIGREIEGESSSRKVSK
-275 ARILTWITASV
+275 ARILAWITASV

-304 QPTEFSMEL
+304 LPTEFSMEL

-343 VTLSDGTRVML
+343 VTLSDGTKVML

-415 DAPKVTLME
+415 DAPKVTLMQ

-434 EIEMRPGQTATLQA
+434 EVEMRPGQTATLQS

-491 FQSQANMDKL
+491 FQSQANMGKL

>member
-1 MQQEI
+1 
-6 NIKVVAQDR
+6 
-15 AKDNDFKQLFLEM
+15 
-28 YPRLVRYAVS
+28 
-38 LLGDGNE
+38 
-45 ARDVVGDVFE
+45 
-55 KAWNQFSSLQM
+55 
-66 ETRRSWLYASVRN
+66 
-79 ACLNW
+79 
-84 LKHQQVEQTNVEA
+84 
-97 LIEATRYDMST
+97 
-108 RYEEHERLLQQAER
+108 
-122 IARELKEPTCTI
+122 
-134 LRLCYFEHLT
+134 
-144 YQQAADSR
+144 
-152 QAGHQSQHR
+152 
-161 EEAYFQGTRHF
+161 
-172 ARANEAYKHRELGGK
+172 
-187 IMNKNQDQ
+187 
-195 ELDYRMDSV
+195 MDSV
-204 SENVSENAS
+204 SENVSENVFEKA
-213 GKVSENVS
+213 SENVS
-221 DARLSQIFGE
+221 DTRLSQIFGE

-242 LAAWEA
+242 LAVWEA
-248 FEQKHISSEEEHLQ
+248 FEKKHISSEEEHLSFE
-262 KAEDELSEKKIDK
+262 KESIVKNEKKVSK

-326 LSNGYCVVSTP
+326 LSDGYCVVSTP

-343 VTLSDGTRVML
+343 VTLSDGTKVML

-362 PASFDDAEVREVRLK
+362 PVSFDDAEVREVRLK

-434 EIEMRPGQTATLQA
+434 EVEMRPGQTATLQA

-515 ITALNEMGVAKVR
+515 ITALNEMGVAR
-528 IEKGKIMVL
+528 IRMEKGKIMVL

>member
-1 MQQEI
+1 
-6 NIKVVAQDR
+6 
-15 AKDNDFKQLFLEM
+15 
-28 YPRLVRYAVS
+28 
-38 LLGDGNE
+38 
-45 ARDVVGDVFE
+45 
-55 KAWNQFSSLQM
+55 
-66 ETRRSWLYASVRN
+66 
-79 ACLNW
+79 
-84 LKHQQVEQTNVEA
+84 
-97 LIEATRYDMST
+97 
-108 RYEEHERLLQQAER
+108 
-122 IARELKEPTCTI
+122 
-134 LRLCYFEHLT
+134 
-144 YQQAADSR
+144 
-152 QAGHQSQHR
+152 
-161 EEAYFQGTRHF
+161 
-172 ARANEAYKHRELGGK
+172 
-187 IMNKNQDQ
+187 MNKNQDQ

-204 SENVSENAS
+204 SEKVSENAS
-213 GKVSENVS
+213 EKVSEKVS

-248 FEQKHISSEEEHLQ
+248 FEKKHISSEEEHLQ
-262 KAEDELSEKKIDK
+262 KAEDELSEKKIEDEIGRESSSRKISK
-275 ARILTWITASV
+275 ARILAWITASV

-326 LSNGYCVVSTP
+326 LSDGYCVVSTP

-343 VTLSDGTRVML
+343 VTLSDGTKVML

-434 EIEMRPGQTATLQA
+434 EVEMRPGQTATLQA
-448 DKIVVSKASSS
+448 DKIVVSKASPS

>member
-1 MQQEI
+1 
-6 NIKVVAQDR
+6 
-15 AKDNDFKQLFLEM
+15 
-28 YPRLVRYAVS
+28 
-38 LLGDGNE
+38 
-45 ARDVVGDVFE
+45 
-55 KAWNQFSSLQM
+55 
-66 ETRRSWLYASVRN
+66 
-79 ACLNW
+79 
-84 LKHQQVEQTNVEA
+84 
-97 LIEATRYDMST
+97 
-108 RYEEHERLLQQAER
+108 
-122 IARELKEPTCTI
+122 
-134 LRLCYFEHLT
+134 
-144 YQQAADSR
+144 
-152 QAGHQSQHR
+152 
-161 EEAYFQGTRHF
+161 
-172 ARANEAYKHRELGGK
+172 
-187 IMNKNQDQ
+187 
-195 ELDYRMDSV
+195 MDSV

-213 GKVSENVS
+213 EKVSENVS

-248 FEQKHISSEEEHLQ
+248 FEKKHISSEEEHLSFE
-262 KAEDELSEKKIDK
+262 KESIVKNEKKVSK
-275 ARILTWITASV
+275 ARILAWITASV

-415 DAPKVTLME
+415 DAPKVTLMQ

-434 EIEMRPGQTATLQA
+434 EVEMRPGQTATLQA
-448 DKIVVSKASSS
+448 DKIVVSKASPS

>member
-1 MQQEI
+1 
-6 NIKVVAQDR
+6 
-15 AKDNDFKQLFLEM
+15 
-28 YPRLVRYAVS
+28 
-38 LLGDGNE
+38 
-45 ARDVVGDVFE
+45 
-55 KAWNQFSSLQM
+55 
-66 ETRRSWLYASVRN
+66 
-79 ACLNW
+79 
-84 LKHQQVEQTNVEA
+84 
-97 LIEATRYDMST
+97 
-108 RYEEHERLLQQAER
+108 
-122 IARELKEPTCTI
+122 
-134 LRLCYFEHLT
+134 
-144 YQQAADSR
+144 
-152 QAGHQSQHR
+152 
-161 EEAYFQGTRHF
+161 
-172 ARANEAYKHRELGGK
+172 
-187 IMNKNQDQ
+187 MNKNQDQ

-213 GKVSENVS
+213 EKVSENVS

-248 FEQKHISSEEEHLQ
+248 FEKKHISSEEEHLQ
-262 KAEDELSEKKIDK
+262 KAEDELSEKKIEDEIGGESSSRKISK

-392 VVKAGEMQTQV
+392 VVRAGEMQTQV

-415 DAPKVTLME
+415 DAPKVTLMQ

-434 EIEMRPGQTATLQA
+434 EVEMRPGQTATLQA

-491 FQSQANMDKL
+491 FQSQANMGKL

-515 ITALNEMGVAKVR
+515 ITALNEMGVARIK
-528 IEKGKIMVL
+528 IEKGTIMVL

>member
-1 MQQEI
+1 
-6 NIKVVAQDR
+6 
-15 AKDNDFKQLFLEM
+15 
-28 YPRLVRYAVS
+28 
-38 LLGDGNE
+38 
-45 ARDVVGDVFE
+45 
-55 KAWNQFSSLQM
+55 
-66 ETRRSWLYASVRN
+66 
-79 ACLNW
+79 
-84 LKHQQVEQTNVEA
+84 
-97 LIEATRYDMST
+97 
-108 RYEEHERLLQQAER
+108 
-122 IARELKEPTCTI
+122 
-134 LRLCYFEHLT
+134 
-144 YQQAADSR
+144 
-152 QAGHQSQHR
+152 
-161 EEAYFQGTRHF
+161 
-172 ARANEAYKHRELGGK
+172 
-187 IMNKNQDQ
+187 MNKNQDQ

-213 GKVSENVS
+213 EKASENVS

-248 FEQKHISSEEEHLQ
+248 FEKKHISSEEEHLQ
-262 KAEDELSEKKIDK
+262 KAEDELSEKKIEDEIGRESSSRKISK
-275 ARILTWITASV
+275 ARILAWITASV

-326 LSNGYCVVSTP
+326 LSDGYCVVSTP

-343 VTLSDGTRVML
+343 VTLSDGTKVML

-415 DAPKVTLME
+415 DAPKVTLMQ

-434 EIEMRPGQTATLQA
+434 EVEMRPGQTATLQA

>member
-1 MQQEI
+1 
-6 NIKVVAQDR
+6 
-15 AKDNDFKQLFLEM
+15 
-28 YPRLVRYAVS
+28 
-38 LLGDGNE
+38 
-45 ARDVVGDVFE
+45 
-55 KAWNQFSSLQM
+55 
-66 ETRRSWLYASVRN
+66 
-79 ACLNW
+79 
-84 LKHQQVEQTNVEA
+84 
-97 LIEATRYDMST
+97 
-108 RYEEHERLLQQAER
+108 
-122 IARELKEPTCTI
+122 
-134 LRLCYFEHLT
+134 
-144 YQQAADSR
+144 
-152 QAGHQSQHR
+152 
-161 EEAYFQGTRHF
+161 
-172 ARANEAYKHRELGGK
+172 
-187 IMNKNQDQ
+187 MNKNQDQ
-195 ELDYRMDSV
+195 ELDYRMDPV

-213 GKVSENVS
+213 EKVSEKVS

-248 FEQKHISSEEEHLQ
+248 FEKKHISSEKEHLSFE
-262 KAEDELSEKKIDK
+262 KESIVKNEKKVSK

-304 QPTEFSMEL
+304 LPTEFSMEL

-354 NANSTLEY
+354 NANSMLEY

-528 IEKGKIMVL
+528 MEKGKIMVL

>member
-1 MQQEI
+1 
-6 NIKVVAQDR
+6 
-15 AKDNDFKQLFLEM
+15 
-28 YPRLVRYAVS
+28 
-38 LLGDGNE
+38 
-45 ARDVVGDVFE
+45 
-55 KAWNQFSSLQM
+55 
-66 ETRRSWLYASVRN
+66 
-79 ACLNW
+79 
-84 LKHQQVEQTNVEA
+84 
-97 LIEATRYDMST
+97 
-108 RYEEHERLLQQAER
+108 
-122 IARELKEPTCTI
+122 
-134 LRLCYFEHLT
+134 
-144 YQQAADSR
+144 
-152 QAGHQSQHR
+152 
-161 EEAYFQGTRHF
+161 
-172 ARANEAYKHRELGGK
+172 
-187 IMNKNQDQ
+187 MNKNQNQ

-213 GKVSENVS
+213 EKVSENVS

-248 FEQKHISSEEEHLQ
+248 FEKKHISSEEEHLQ
-262 KAEDELSEKKIDK
+262 KAEDELSEKKIEDEIGGESSSRKISK
-275 ARILTWITASV
+275 ARILAWITASV

-326 LSNGYCVVSTP
+326 LSDGYCVVSTP

-434 EIEMRPGQTATLQA
+434 EVEMRPGQTATLQS

-491 FQSQANMDKL
+491 FQSQANRGKL

>member
-1 MQQEI
+1 
-6 NIKVVAQDR
+6 
-15 AKDNDFKQLFLEM
+15 
-28 YPRLVRYAVS
+28 
-38 LLGDGNE
+38 
-45 ARDVVGDVFE
+45 
-55 KAWNQFSSLQM
+55 
-66 ETRRSWLYASVRN
+66 
-79 ACLNW
+79 
-84 LKHQQVEQTNVEA
+84 
-97 LIEATRYDMST
+97 
-108 RYEEHERLLQQAER
+108 
-122 IARELKEPTCTI
+122 
-134 LRLCYFEHLT
+134 
-144 YQQAADSR
+144 
-152 QAGHQSQHR
+152 
-161 EEAYFQGTRHF
+161 
-172 ARANEAYKHRELGGK
+172 
-187 IMNKNQDQ
+187 MNKNQDQ
-195 ELDYRMDSV
+195 KLDYRMDSV

-213 GKVSENVS
+213 EKVSENVS

-248 FEQKHISSEEEHLQ
+248 FEKKHISSEEEHLQ
-262 KAEDELSEKKIDK
+262 KAEDELSEKKIEDEIGRESSSRKISK

-297 RSSQEIS
+297 RSSQQIS

-326 LSNGYCVVSTP
+326 LSDGYCVVSTP

-415 DAPKVTLME
+415 DAPKVTLMQ

-434 EIEMRPGQTATLQA
+434 EVEMRPGQTATLQS
-448 DKIVVSKASSS
+448 DKIVVSKASPS

-491 FQSQANMDKL
+491 FQSQANMGKL

>member
-1 MQQEI
+1 
-6 NIKVVAQDR
+6 
-15 AKDNDFKQLFLEM
+15 
-28 YPRLVRYAVS
+28 
-38 LLGDGNE
+38 
-45 ARDVVGDVFE
+45 
-55 KAWNQFSSLQM
+55 
-66 ETRRSWLYASVRN
+66 
-79 ACLNW
+79 
-84 LKHQQVEQTNVEA
+84 
-97 LIEATRYDMST
+97 
-108 RYEEHERLLQQAER
+108 
-122 IARELKEPTCTI
+122 
-134 LRLCYFEHLT
+134 
-144 YQQAADSR
+144 
-152 QAGHQSQHR
+152 
-161 EEAYFQGTRHF
+161 
-172 ARANEAYKHRELGGK
+172 
-187 IMNKNQDQ
+187 MNKNQDQ

-213 GKVSENVS
+213 EKVSENVS

-248 FEQKHISSEEEHLQ
+248 FEKKHISSEEEHLQ
-262 KAEDELSEKKIDK
+262 KAEDELSEKKIEDEIGGESSSRKISK

-392 VVKAGEMQTQV
+392 VVRAGEMQTQV

-415 DAPKVTLME
+415 DAPKVTLMQ

-434 EIEMRPGQTATLQA
+434 EVEMRPGQTATLQA

-479 SDIGA
+479 SNIGA

-491 FQSQANMDKL
+491 FQSQANMGKL

>member
-1 MQQEI
+1 
-6 NIKVVAQDR
+6 
-15 AKDNDFKQLFLEM
+15 
-28 YPRLVRYAVS
+28 
-38 LLGDGNE
+38 
-45 ARDVVGDVFE
+45 
-55 KAWNQFSSLQM
+55 
-66 ETRRSWLYASVRN
+66 
-79 ACLNW
+79 
-84 LKHQQVEQTNVEA
+84 
-97 LIEATRYDMST
+97 
-108 RYEEHERLLQQAER
+108 
-122 IARELKEPTCTI
+122 
-134 LRLCYFEHLT
+134 
-144 YQQAADSR
+144 
-152 QAGHQSQHR
+152 
-161 EEAYFQGTRHF
+161 
-172 ARANEAYKHRELGGK
+172 
-187 IMNKNQDQ
+187 MNKNQDQ
-195 ELDYRMDSV
+195 KLDYRMDPV

-213 GKVSENVS
+213 EKVSEKVS

-248 FEQKHISSEEEHLQ
+248 FEQKHISSEEEHLSFE
-262 KAEDELSEKKIDK
+262 KESIVKNEKKVSK

-326 LSNGYCVVSTP
+326 LSDGYCVVSTP

-434 EIEMRPGQTATLQA
+434 EVEMRPGQTATLQS

-491 FQSQANMDKL
+491 FQSQANMGKL

-528 IEKGKIMVL
+528 MEKGKIMVL

>member
-1 MQQEI
+1 
-6 NIKVVAQDR
+6 
-15 AKDNDFKQLFLEM
+15 
-28 YPRLVRYAVS
+28 
-38 LLGDGNE
+38 
-45 ARDVVGDVFE
+45 
-55 KAWNQFSSLQM
+55 
-66 ETRRSWLYASVRN
+66 
-79 ACLNW
+79 
-84 LKHQQVEQTNVEA
+84 
-97 LIEATRYDMST
+97 
-108 RYEEHERLLQQAER
+108 
-122 IARELKEPTCTI
+122 
-134 LRLCYFEHLT
+134 
-144 YQQAADSR
+144 
-152 QAGHQSQHR
+152 
-161 EEAYFQGTRHF
+161 
-172 ARANEAYKHRELGGK
+172 
-187 IMNKNQDQ
+187 MNKNQDQ

-204 SENVSENAS
+204 SENVSENVFEKA
-213 GKVSENVS
+213 SENVS
-221 DARLSQIFGE
+221 DTRLSQIFGE

-248 FEQKHISSEEEHLQ
+248 FVKKHISSEKEHLQ
-262 KAEDELSEKKIDK
+262 KAEDELSEKKREDEIGGESSSRKISK
-275 ARILTWITASV
+275 ARILAWITASV

-326 LSNGYCVVSTP
+326 LSDGYCVVSTP

-343 VTLSDGTRVML
+343 VTLSDGTKVML

-415 DAPKVTLME
+415 DAPKVTLMQ

-434 EIEMRPGQTATLQA
+434 EVEMRPGQTATLQS
-448 DKIVVSKASSS
+448 DKIVVSKASPS

-515 ITALNEMGVAKVR
+515 ITALNEMGVAR
-528 IEKGKIMVL
+528 IRMEKGKIMVL

>member
-1 MQQEI
+1 
-6 NIKVVAQDR
+6 
-15 AKDNDFKQLFLEM
+15 
-28 YPRLVRYAVS
+28 
-38 LLGDGNE
+38 
-45 ARDVVGDVFE
+45 
-55 KAWNQFSSLQM
+55 
-66 ETRRSWLYASVRN
+66 
-79 ACLNW
+79 
-84 LKHQQVEQTNVEA
+84 
-97 LIEATRYDMST
+97 
-108 RYEEHERLLQQAER
+108 
-122 IARELKEPTCTI
+122 
-134 LRLCYFEHLT
+134 
-144 YQQAADSR
+144 
-152 QAGHQSQHR
+152 
-161 EEAYFQGTRHF
+161 
-172 ARANEAYKHRELGGK
+172 
-187 IMNKNQDQ
+187 MNKNQDQ

-213 GKVSENVS
+213 EKVSENVS

-248 FEQKHISSEEEHLQ
+248 FEKKHISSEEEHLQ
-262 KAEDELSEKKIDK
+262 KTEDELSEKKIEDEIGRESSSRKISK
-275 ARILTWITASV
+275 ARILAWITASV

-326 LSNGYCVVSTP
+326 LSDGYCVVSTP

-343 VTLSDGTRVML
+343 VTLSDGTKVML

-415 DAPKVTLME
+415 DAPKVTLMQ

-434 EIEMRPGQTATLQA
+434 EVEMRPGQTATLQA
-448 DKIVVSKASSS
+448 DKIVVSKASPS

-528 IEKGKIMVL
+528 MEKGKIMVL